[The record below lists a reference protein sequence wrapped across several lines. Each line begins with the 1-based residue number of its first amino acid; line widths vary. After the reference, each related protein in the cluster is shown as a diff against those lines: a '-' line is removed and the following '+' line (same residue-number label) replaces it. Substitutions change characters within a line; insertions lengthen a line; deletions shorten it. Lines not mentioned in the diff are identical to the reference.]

1 MLDPPT
7 KSPRSAF
14 SVSGFVIGF
23 AVAGALAIVAL
34 FIWQRGGLST
44 VKEKFGADYS
54 LAAVVAEQTAPLNV
68 RPHTVELVTDKSQKA
83 ADALRQGD
91 FQTASRLA
99 DEVLARSAVR
109 GWFFQPF
116 NRFMAT
122 LTHGNDPAFLRSV
135 NRWIQN
141 DPRSALAYLIRA
153 KYYEATGW
161 ATRGEDFA
169 STIKSEHMT
178 SFMDYM
184 RMATADAEK
193 SIEINPNIPL
203 SYFVVLHDV
212 SGNANSAE
220 MDEAF
225 RVGIARFPGYYE
237 LYRLRLYSLT
247 PKWGGSRSAMYAFV
261 DQYAGRAPENS
272 PLKLLYVQL
281 YADLLDSAW
290 VDCRQP
296 KVEDTRRCAD
306 KTMNESVSPAL
317 EREVAQAMNLYK
329 VSDPIEFSNALWPIL
344 GGMVDIAGASDSI
357 AAALQAAANA
367 TGSNTQ
373 LIHEAG
379 RNNYVL
385 DDLTAQVWAMMGN
398 PANAD
403 QKFKEALSDVEQTA
417 FADEEEKDVVLG
429 RIYDDMTQVA
439 RNASQYVNIIVYHDA
454 ANTAAGINHGGVQY
468 FKCFAFFKLNRY
480 QEAVDECTHILET
493 HGDSLIP
500 HYYRAR
506 ANEAL
511 KNWDAALKEF
521 EPIADG
527 EDNYIRVGA
536 AIDMDHIHALR
547 GDYAGS
553 LAILNKYT
561 YLFDESMQPADDL
574 AVSFNNRCFAYMKL
588 GQLQRALD
596 DCNTS
601 LRYGRLPD
609 ALHKQQ
615 ELTRRMLKSTPT
627 I

>member
-1 MLDPPT
+1 MLDQPPN
-7 KSPRSAF
+7 SPKGSF
-14 SVSGFVIGF
+14 SIGGFVLGL
-23 AVAGALAIVAL
+23 AVAAILAIVA
-34 FIWQRGGLST
+34 FYIWQRGGLST
-44 VKEKFGADYS
+44 VKEKFGADFS

-68 RPHTVELVTDKSQKA
+68 KQHTVELVTDKSKKA
-83 ADALRQGD
+83 ADALRRGD
-91 FQTASRLA
+91 YQTAGRIA

-109 GWFFQPF
+109 GWQFQPL

-122 LTHGNDPAFLRSV
+122 LTHGNDAAFLETV

-141 DPRSALAYLIRA
+141 DPRSATAYLIRA
-153 KYYEATGW
+153 KYNEETGW
-161 ATRGEDFA
+161 ATRGKDVA

-193 SIEINPNIPL
+193 SIEITPNNPL
-203 SYFVVLHDV
+203 SYFTVLHDV
-212 SGNANSAE
+212 SGNANSPE
-220 MDEAF
+220 MDAVF
-225 RVGIARFPGYYE
+225 RTAIARFPGYYE

-247 PKWGGSRSAMYAFV
+247 PKWGGSTSAMYAFV
-261 DQYAGRAPENS
+261 EQYAGHAPENS

-281 YADLLDSAW
+281 YAYLLDAAW
-290 VDCRQP
+290 FDCHQP
-296 KVEDTRRCAD
+296 KVDDRKRCAD
-306 KTMNESVSPAL
+306 SAMSESVTPAL
-317 EREVAQAMNLYK
+317 EQELARAMNLYK
-329 VSDPIEFSNALWPIL
+329 ASDPIELNKALWPIL
-344 GGMVDIAGASDSI
+344 GGMVDTAGASDAI
-357 AAALQAAANA
+357 GAALQAAATA
-367 TGSNTQ
+367 AGSDTQ
-373 LIHEAG
+373 LIRGTG
-379 RNNYVL
+379 RNNYLV

-398 PANAD
+398 PANAE
-403 QKFKEALSDVEQTA
+403 QKFREALRDVEQTA

-429 RIYDDMTQVA
+429 KIYDDMTQVA

-454 ANTAAGINHGGVQY
+454 ANTVAGANHGGVQY
-468 FKCFAFFKLNRY
+468 FKCFAYFKLNRY
-480 QEAVDECTHILET
+480 QEAVDECTRILET
-493 HGDSLIP
+493 NGDSMLP

-561 YLFDESMQPADDL
+561 YLFDESIQPADDL
-574 AVSFNNRCFAYMKL
+574 AISYNNRCFAYMKL
-588 GQLQRALD
+588 GQLQNALD
-596 DCNTS
+596 DCNAS

-615 ELTRRMLKSTPT
+615 ELLKLLNGSPPP
-627 I
+627 